1 MVPRPDV
8 GTFAEPGAYL
18 KKLARQPTL
27 GYCLQMN
34 YRVVPMADVYIE
46 RFHETLD
53 VVARERIYLG
63 MLEAPPLDE
72 LRAYIQKSIRDGNPR
87 YLALDGECVIGWCDI
102 SSLNR
107 TVFAHSGLLG
117 MGVLD
122 GYREQGI
129 GKALMTAT
137 LDAAKAA
144 GLTRVE
150 LTVREHNQRALK
162 LYEKMGFVIEG
173 VKRRGVRLD
182 GQYEDLICM
191 AKLFE

>member
-1 MVPRPDV
+1 MLELLELAPR
-8 GTFAEPGAYL
+8 ACL
-18 KKLARQPTL
+18 RKKLARPPWL
-27 GYCLQMN
+27 GYCLHMK
-34 YRVVPMADVYIE
+34 YRVVPNADCYIE
-46 RFHETLD
+46 GFRE
-53 VVARERIYLG
+53 VVGAVARERIYIAFVD
-63 MLEAPPLDE
+63 APPLE
-72 LRAYIQKSIRDGNPR
+72 EVRKFVQGNIRDGRPCFV
-87 YLALDGECVIGWCDI
+87 ALDGEQVIGWCDI
-102 SSLNR
+102 SSLGR
-107 TVFAHSGLLG
+107 PVFAHSGILG

-173 VKRRGVRLD
+173 VKRRGVFLD